1 MQTRWFL
8 VIRSSGQWWVDCE
21 GRSFGPFDGAAEA
34 TVAAIRYAEV
44 FTDDDRQSQ
53 VWSPDETGRMRQ
65 VWARQITKPVKMPNG
80 NRETIGLNEDKV
92 QPAEESAAPK

>member
-1 MQTRWFL
+1 MKTRWFL
-8 VIRSSGQWWVDCE
+8 VIWSSRQWWVDCE

-53 VWSPDETGRMRQ
+53 VWSPDESGRMRQ
-65 VWARQITKPVKMPNG
+65 VWARQITKPNG
-80 NRETIGLNEDKV
+80 NRETMGLSEDKV
-92 QPAEESAAPK
+92 LPVEDSAS